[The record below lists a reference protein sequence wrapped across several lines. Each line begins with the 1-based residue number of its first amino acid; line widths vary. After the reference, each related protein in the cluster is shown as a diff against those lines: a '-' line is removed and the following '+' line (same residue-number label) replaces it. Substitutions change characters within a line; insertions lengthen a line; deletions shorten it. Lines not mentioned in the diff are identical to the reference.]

1 MTLTNAFVCVM
12 NRDVLCLFNLPTFAR
27 FATRCFCAVA
37 RADRRSRKEFSDVAL
52 LGGAGMPLGVGVVRA
67 AEPLAAAL
75 AILLSAFVAGLV
87 YARNP
92 LAGLFLGLNG
102 WSRHRFLL
110 GK

>member
-1 MTLTNAFVCVM
+1 MHLSG
-12 NRDVLCLFNLPTFAR
+12 RGE
-27 FATRCFCAVA
+27 
-37 RADRRSRKEFSDVAL
+37 EFSDVAL
-52 LGGAGMPLGVGVVRA
+52 LGRAGMPLGVGVVGA

-87 YARNP
+87 YARNS
-92 LAGLFLGLNG
+92 LAGLLLGLKG